1 MSGLPGRL
9 VLDGHV
15 SGGSDHLNFG
25 ERSLLRRLAAV
36 AVVLVVAA
44 VWGNINRIV
53 NRSPEGSSAQLTGP
67 AEQEVGNRCNSEI
80 QSGIKQN
87 VQR

>member
-1 MSGLPGRL
+1 MSGLPGPL

-36 AVVLVVAA
+36 VVVVVVAV

-53 NRSPEGSSAQLTGP
+53 NRSPEGS
-67 AEQEVGNRCNSEI
+67 
-80 QSGIKQN
+80 
-87 VQR
+87 

>member
-25 ERSLLRRLAAV
+25 ERSLLRRLAAS
-36 AVVLVVAA
+36 VVVVAA

>member
-1 MSGLPGRL
+1 MSGLPGPL

-25 ERSLLRRLAAV
+25 ERSLLRRLAA
-36 AVVLVVAA
+36 AVVVVAA

>member
-36 AVVLVVAA
+36 VVVAA

-53 NRSPEGSSAQLTGP
+53 NRSPEGSSAQLMGP

-87 VQR
+87 LQR

>member
-1 MSGLPGRL
+1 MSGLPGPL

-36 AVVLVVAA
+36 VVVVVAA

-87 VQR
+87 LQR

>member
-25 ERSLLRRLAAV
+25 ERSLLRRLAA
-36 AVVLVVAA
+36 AVVVVAA

-67 AEQEVGNRCNSEI
+67 AEQEEGNLCNSKI

>member
-25 ERSLLRRLAAV
+25 ERSLLRRLAVVVV
-36 AVVLVVAA
+36 AVAA